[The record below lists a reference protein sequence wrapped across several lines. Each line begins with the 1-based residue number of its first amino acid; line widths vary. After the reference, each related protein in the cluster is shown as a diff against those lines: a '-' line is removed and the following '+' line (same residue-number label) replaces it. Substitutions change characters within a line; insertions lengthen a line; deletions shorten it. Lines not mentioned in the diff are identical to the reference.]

1 MTNTPDRFRD
11 ANSFRDDYDQREPR
25 NHAEHSDVSR
35 RAFLTRAAAT
45 AVAAATAWPLEAQA
59 APIPIIDTHIHLF
72 DPTRPQG
79 APYSGPRPAPGAT
92 PIASYPDRYRKLAV
106 PLGVVGAVKVE
117 ASPWIE
123 DNLWVLEVAQRDPI
137 IVGVIGNLEPD
148 KPEFPEYLERYH
160 KNPLFRGIRYGN
172 LWGRDM
178 TKQSSNPDFIRGLK
192 RLADADLVMDT
203 ANPRVPLLEAVLR
216 ISDAVPTL
224 RIVLDHLPSLD
235 PADADQAAYD
245 AALKEIEKR
254 PQIYVKLSEIIHS
267 VNGQVSTE
275 LGPYRARLDTLMGV
289 FGENR
294 ILFGSDWPNS
304 DGVAPV
310 DKVFAV
316 AKEYFLAKPRPVA
329 EKYFWKNSVAAYKWV
344 KRDPSQPML

>member
-1 MTNTPDRFRD
+1 MRYRQPDL
-11 ANSFRDDYDQREPR
+11 
-25 NHAEHSDVSR
+25 SR
-35 RAFLTRAAAT
+35 RAFLTSVAAAA
-45 AVAAATAWPLEAQA
+45 AVAANGSPVQAQPPA
-59 APIPIIDTHIHLF
+59 IPIIDTHIHLF

-79 APYSGPRPAPGAT
+79 APYSGPRPAPDAA
-92 PIASYPDRYRKLAV
+92 PIPAYPDRYRKLAV

-172 LWGRDM
+172 LWGRDI
-178 TKQSSNPDFIRGLK
+178 TKQSMNPDFIRGV
-192 RLADADLVMDT
+192 RLLAQADLVMDT
-203 ANPRVPLLEAVLR
+203 ANPRVPLLEAIIR

-235 PADADQAAYD
+235 PAEADRAAYD
-245 AALKEIEKR
+245 RALKEIGTR
-254 PQIYVKLSEIIHS
+254 PQIFVKLSEIIHR

-275 LGPYRARLDTLMGV
+275 LATYRARLDTLMGV
-289 FGENR
+289 FGEDR

-316 AKEYFLAKPRPVA
+316 AKEYFQATPRRVA

-344 KRDPSQPML
+344 RRDPSQPAA